1 MKNKFLYFLAIVF
14 TCLSINARSADDKID
29 INELPFLI
37 NVNKYA
43 WFASLEVLS
52 FAPVEIVEPF
62 SGVIST
68 QWYSSEADLERFKIT
83 VYIKEALLTAS
94 TVDVKVYKK
103 VKVSGQWKDVQAP
116 KELEERIELAILTT
130 ARSLRREEFVSSR

>member
-1 MKNKFLYFLAIVF
+1 MKNKVLYFLAIVF
-14 TCLSINARSADDKID
+14 AYLSISVSSANDKVD

-37 NVNKYA
+37 NVNKHA

-62 SGVIST
+62 SGVVST

-103 VKVSGQWKDVQAP
+103 VKVSGQWKDVKAP

-130 ARSLRREEFVSSR
+130 ARSLRREEFISSR

>member
-1 MKNKFLYFLAIVF
+1 MKNKILSFFIVF
-14 TCLSINARSADDKID
+14 TLLYSAVQLKAKDDVD
-29 INELPFLI
+29 INELPFMI

-68 QWYSSEADLERFKIT
+68 EWYSSEGDLEKFKIT

-94 TVDVKVYKK
+94 TINVKVYKK
-103 VKVSGQWKDVQAP
+103 VKVSGVWKDVETP
-116 KELEERIELAILTT
+116 KELEDRIELAILST
-130 ARSLRREEFVSSR
+130 ARALRREEFVSQK